1 MVGEALD
8 HIEVALDPSSDHGVD
23 DDADGMT
30 GARVGT
36 QVGMVWSGNLV
47 TCELVARDGGRFR
60 LRPAGRVDVVDVRS
74 VTRSPT
80 SLDATW
86 IGTTGRPWAA
96 AVVDLSLR
104 GARVVLPV
112 EASPR
117 DRGVLVFGADR
128 LPVEIRRMAT
138 HVGLGVVEVGTQ
150 FLELEPDVRRTLMRT
165 VGSVRIGVPPR
176 PSAAPA
182 GPFSNFTRATRS
194 PSIEMSM
201 SS

>member
-112 EASPR
+112 EAAVSLVPSSP
-117 DRGVLVFGADR
+117 LQAT
-128 LPVEIRRMAT
+128 RRAAAARSSRRAAMIAAT
-138 HVGLGVVEVGTQ
+138 
-150 FLELEPDVRRTLMRT
+150 
-165 VGSVRIGVPPR
+165 
-176 PSAAPA
+176 SAAV
-182 GPFSNFTRATRS
+182 STRWGTGWPESDR
-194 PSIEMSM
+194 
-201 SS
+201 